1 MPCVRSYYDKQP
13 SDEKKMLSIKLED
26 AHFYKVF
33 TTEDIFIIFKE
44 NPNATYILNGGN
56 TAHGIFSVL
65 DNIVINKYIYT

>member
-33 TTEDIFIIFKE
+33 TIEDIFIIFKE